1 MIIFSIMY
9 GILIV
14 IMMINK
20 YYIENIEISNKQAI
34 IETIIEVCKHEII
47 LWLVYLILFK
57 IL

>member
-34 IETIIEVCKHEII
+34 IEIIIEVCKHEII

>member
-20 YYIENIEISNKQAI
+20 YYIENIKISNKQAI
-34 IETIIEVCKHEII
+34 IEIIIEVCKHEII
-47 LWLVYLILFK
+47 LWLAYLILFK